1 MRRRDFLKWQLSGA
15 LWLAAGAPLP
25 GVSSMHAPLFP
36 LPSGPGVAQA
46 AQSATSASGTT
57 PDVAVVKGA
66 PAAATHACVGML
78 GGMGRFVK
86 TGQKVVIKP
95 NMSFASAASLGTNT
109 HPEVVAA
116 LVRMCRD
123 AGAASVLVLD
133 NPLAPAEQ
141 CIERSGIRTACAEF
155 GDIVQAPTAERFYR
169 ELDIDGA
176 QQMTANTF
184 LRDALDA
191 DVLIAAPTAKSHS
204 STGVSLGLKGMMGLI
219 RQRGVMHSRY
229 DLDTAIVDL
238 NTRLR
243 AALTVIDGT
252 YVLSTGGPGGP
263 GKVLQENTVI
273 ASADPVSADA
283 CAVESFEW
291 YGRRFAARQV
301 SHIRLA
307 HERGLG
313 SMDLAAR
320 TVTRITL

>member
-1 MRRRDFLKWQLSGA
+1 MQRRDFLKWQLTGA
-15 LWLAAGAPLP
+15 LWLTAGAGLPAAWSALSPGSGPLP
-25 GVSSMHAPLFP
+25 G
-36 LPSGPGVAQA
+36 SGKAWA
-46 AQSATSASGTT
+46 ASGG
-57 PDVAVVKGA
+57 PDTAVVPDITVVRGA
-66 PAAATHACVGML
+66 PAAATHACVGLL

-86 TGQKVVIKP
+86 PGQKVVIKP
-95 NMSFASAASLGTNT
+95 NMSFASAPGQGANT
-109 HPEVVAA
+109 HPAVVAA
-116 LVRMCRD
+116 LVRMCHD

-133 NPLAPAEQ
+133 NPLAPPEQ
-141 CIERSGIRTACAEF
+141 CLDRSGIRAACAEF

-169 ELDIDGA
+169 PQDIAGA
-176 QQMTANTF
+176 HQMAGNTF

-238 NTRLR
+238 NTKLR

-252 YVLSTGGPGGP
+252 YVLTTGGPGGP
-263 GKVLQENTVI
+263 GKVMQENTVI
-273 ASADPVSADA
+273 ASADPVAADA
-283 CAVESFEW
+283 CAVESFTW

-313 SMDLAAR
+313 SMDLASRAMAR
-320 TVTRITL
+320 VAL

>member
-1 MRRRDFLKWQLSGA
+1 
-15 LWLAAGAPLP
+15 
-25 GVSSMHAPLFP
+25 
-36 LPSGPGVAQA
+36 
-46 AQSATSASGTT
+46 
-57 PDVAVVKGA
+57 
-66 PAAATHACVGML
+66 
-78 GGMGRFVK
+78 
-86 TGQKVVIKP
+86 
-95 NMSFASAASLGTNT
+95 
-109 HPEVVAA
+109 
-116 LVRMCRD
+116 
-123 AGAASVLVLD
+123 
-133 NPLAPAEQ
+133 
-141 CIERSGIRTACAEF
+141 
-155 GDIVQAPTAERFYR
+155 
-169 ELDIDGA
+169 
-176 QQMTANTF
+176 
-184 LRDALDA
+184 
-191 DVLIAAPTAKSHS
+191 
-204 STGVSLGLKGMMGLI
+204 MGLI

>member
-46 AQSATSASGTT
+46 AQSATSASGAT

-141 CIERSGIRTACAEF
+141 CIERSGIRTACVEF

>member
-15 LWLAAGAPLP
+15 LWLAAGVGLPAMPSALSPLAFLSP
-25 GVSSMHAPLFP
+25 
-36 LPSGPGVAQA
+36 GPGAAQA
-46 AQSATSASGTT
+46 ASAQ
-57 PDVAVVKGA
+57 PDIAVVKGA

-141 CIERSGIRTACAEF
+141 CIARSGIRAACAEF

-169 ELDIDGA
+169 ELDIDDA
-176 QQMTANTF
+176 QQMTTNAF

-273 ASADPVSADA
+273 ASADPVAADA

-320 TVTRITL
+320 AVTRVTL

>member
-46 AQSATSASGTT
+46 AQSATSASGAP

-109 HPEVVAA
+109 HPEMVAA